1 MTKAPK
7 GQSAARA
14 VAVLHC
20 AAGKWR
26 GVIATTSD
34 DRPTILAWRK
44 FEADQNE
51 RIDQWLDKHQV
62 GRVIGVLPAA
72 AVICR
77 TCPLPDAQPEQLK
90 QALRLQAEAHMG
102 GTVPP
107 HRQATAILPVAEGE
121 TSRTGI
127 IVAWPEA
134 ARAPLPPTRR
144 RITFAPDIAALA
156 ALLNGKRPTEPLLW
170 IDRHDGSVALAIS
183 HANGAILRAARDNA
197 ESPQRWQEN
206 VGRVIA
212 ETALSVGHTPVF
224 IKSLVDAFAA
234 TTAGLDHNAAAL
246 IVAPPIIDSACARV
260 KGGPDWVGSDPAWW
274 RDYGIALGAVL
285 ASTNQNSPL
294 TPQRVAAPV
303 ESPSPARRLLDALS
317 NPSAAVKT
325 VTVCLLIA
333 ILFPFLVGGLRLGIL
348 KAKHS
353 SLQSHLTQ
361 TREIQT
367 RLAMYGELQDRAW
380 PMTKLLSDIACNTPQ
395 GIDLDQIRIRFGERI
410 SLSGRVKPH
419 DDHSAQEVVALM
431 QENLRN
437 SGIVKEIHLNWG
449 DRDNF
454 GAYEFTL
461 SAKVAGAYHRYE
473 YPAELDYGQRT
484 LGDRLYPP
492 ASQQQE
498 NAEVSAPDELASG
511 DQLPD
516 NSPAS
521 SEAPA
526 QPETAKAEI
535 PDDLAETVD
544 LTRPVPLP
552 SYRSGFPGP
561 TAARRSHGDRS
572 GGGAS
577 LPPSQNIP
585 EPLTDRQIEVMAL
598 PEAQES
604 WARVAHALRRGS
616 LDMDTRLRLQEE
628 FRVLRDHMR
637 TLKTP

>member
-1 MTKAPK
+1 
-7 GQSAARA
+7 
-14 VAVLHC
+14 
-20 AAGKWR
+20 
-26 GVIATTSD
+26 
-34 DRPTILAWRK
+34 
-44 FEADQNE
+44 
-51 RIDQWLDKHQV
+51 
-62 GRVIGVLPAA
+62 
-72 AVICR
+72 
-77 TCPLPDAQPEQLK
+77 
-90 QALRLQAEAHMG
+90 
-102 GTVPP
+102 
-107 HRQATAILPVAEGE
+107 
-121 TSRTGI
+121 
-127 IVAWPEA
+127 
-134 ARAPLPPTRR
+134 
-144 RITFAPDIAALA
+144 
-156 ALLNGKRPTEPLLW
+156 
-170 IDRHDGSVALAIS
+170 
-183 HANGAILRAARDNA
+183 
-197 ESPQRWQEN
+197 
-206 VGRVIA
+206 
-212 ETALSVGHTPVF
+212 
-224 IKSLVDAFAA
+224 
-234 TTAGLDHNAAAL
+234 
-246 IVAPPIIDSACARV
+246 
-260 KGGPDWVGSDPAWW
+260 
-274 RDYGIALGAVL
+274 
-285 ASTNQNSPL
+285 
-294 TPQRVAAPV
+294 
-303 ESPSPARRLLDALS
+303 LLDALS

-325 VTVCLLIA
+325 VTVCLVIA

-561 TAARRSHGDRS
+561 TAARRGRGDRS
-572 GGGAS
+572 GGGVS